1 MRFTLPRLAAVIAT
15 VAVAGVLAACGTPS
29 STATAD
35 SAGDT
40 PAPVVVTKTVEK
52 TVPATTHHAVKPIPG
67 GQVSSSTPPT
77 TAHPKAAPSPVSTP
91 DGSDDASFEMPDEVG
106 NGLQDAQDD
115 VQAVSGNP
123 LFYTSSQDATGSGR
137 HQILDRDWTVCSQ
150 TPTAGTPVDDSS
162 DITFYVV
169 KLSESCP

>member
-52 TVPATTHHAVKPIPG
+52 TVPATTHHAVKPT
-67 GQVSSSTPPT
+67 V
-77 TAHPKAAPSPVSTP
+77 PSPVTTP

-123 LFYTSSQDATGSGR
+123 LFYTSSQDATGKGR
-137 HQILDRDWTVCSQ
+137 DQILDRDWTVCSQ